1 MQITRDTASI
11 HALIRSTT
19 DTELRALMAAHIER
33 LASYEGIRLEQF
45 IRLIVFEQG
54 DTPADLD
61 AALGF
66 PVMTNRFDGTRF
78 GDPDFQPCWEII
90 ERHKHWFEW
99 LYVLS
104 DDGAGVVVFMPV
116 DADNDLIT
124 MLTRY
129 TCL

>member
-1 MQITRDTASI
+1 MQITHDTASI

-19 DTELRALMAAHIER
+19 DTELQALMAAHIER
-33 LASYEGIRLEQF
+33 LAPYEGIHLGEL

-54 DTPADLD
+54 DALADLD
-61 AALGF
+61 TALGF

-90 ERHKHWFEW
+90 ERHTYWFEW
-99 LYVLS
+99 VYVLS

-116 DADNDLIT
+116 DADNDLT
-124 MLTRY
+124 PMLTRY

>member
-11 HALIRSTT
+11 QALIRSTT
-19 DTELRALMAAHIER
+19 DTELQSLMAAHIER
-33 LASYEGIRLEQF
+33 LAPYEGIHLGQL

-54 DTPADLD
+54 DAPADLD

-66 PVMTNRFDGTRF
+66 PVMTNRFDGIHF

-90 ERHKHWFEW
+90 DRHTHWFEW
-99 LYVLS
+99 VYVLS

-116 DADNDLIT
+116 DADNDLIP

>member
-19 DTELRALMAAHIER
+19 DTELQALMAAHIER
-33 LASYEGIRLEQF
+33 LALYEGIHLGEM
-45 IRLIVFEQG
+45 IRLIVFEKG
-54 DTPADLD
+54 DSPADLD

-66 PVMTNRFDGTRF
+66 PVMTNRFDGTRS

-90 ERHKHWFEW
+90 ERHTHWFEW
-99 LYVLS
+99 VYVLS

-116 DADNDLIT
+116 DADNDLIP